1 MMSDSLLSQALPK
14 QFSDLQ
20 PFAADWALPTR
31 AQRYEARLSKPF
43 DELVTFYDAVAPR
56 AEEAIAYLNGLDIDD
71 LPDDATTL
79 LHLLYSMIL
88 VSYAVNVFKQNRIPD
103 SGAAFFEMVTEPA
116 V

>member
-1 MMSDSLLSQALPK
+1 MSDRTLPQA
-14 QFSDLQ
+14 FSDLQ
-20 PFAADWALPTR
+20 PFVADWALPTR

-43 DELVTFYDAVAPR
+43 GELVGFYDAVAPR

-103 SGAAFFEMVTEPA
+103 SGAAFFEMVAEPA

>member
-1 MMSDSLLSQALPK
+1 VPLP
-14 QFSDLQ
+14 QEFSDLQ
-20 PFAADWALPTR
+20 PFVADWALPTR

-56 AEEAIAYLNGLDIDD
+56 AEQAIAYLNGVDIDD
-71 LPDDATTL
+71 LPEDAMTL

-103 SGAAFFEMVTEPA
+103 SGAAFFEMVAEPA

>member
-1 MMSDSLLSQALPK
+1 MSDLTLPQA
-14 QFSDLQ
+14 FSDLQ
-20 PFAADWALPTR
+20 PFVADWALPTR

-43 DELVTFYDAVAPR
+43 DELVAFYDAVAPR

-71 LPDDATTL
+71 LTDDATTL

-103 SGAAFFEMVTEPA
+103 SGAAFFEMVAEPA

>member
-1 MMSDSLLSQALPK
+1 MPLP
-14 QFSDLQ
+14 QEFSDLE
-20 PFAADWALPTR
+20 PFVVDWALPTR

-43 DELVTFYDAVAPR
+43 NELINFYDAVAPR
-56 AEEAIAYLNGLDIDD
+56 AEEAIAYLNGHDIDD

-103 SGAAFFEMVTEPA
+103 SGAAFFEMVAEPA

>member
-1 MMSDSLLSQALPK
+1 MLPQA
-14 QFSDLQ
+14 FSELQ
-20 PFAADWALPTR
+20 PFVADWALPTR
-31 AQRYEARLSKPF
+31 APRYEARLSKPF

-56 AEEAIAYLNGLDIDD
+56 AEDAIAYLNGLDIDD

-103 SGAAFFEMVTEPA
+103 SGAAFFEMVAEPA

>member
-1 MMSDSLLSQALPK
+1 MPLP
-14 QFSDLQ
+14 QEFSDLE
-20 PFAADWALPTR
+20 PFVVDWALPTR

-43 DELVTFYDAVAPR
+43 DELLNFYDAVAPR
-56 AEEAIAYLNGLDIDD
+56 TEEAIAYLNGLDIDD

-103 SGAAFFEMVTEPA
+103 SGAAFFEMVAEPA
-116 V
+116 I

>member
-1 MMSDSLLSQALPK
+1 MLPQA
-14 QFSDLQ
+14 FSELQ
-20 PFAADWALPTR
+20 PYVADWALPTR

-43 DELVTFYDAVAPR
+43 DELVNFYDAVAPR

-103 SGAAFFEMVTEPA
+103 SGAAFFEMVAEPA

>member
-1 MMSDSLLSQALPK
+1 MLPQA
-14 QFSDLQ
+14 FSELQ
-20 PFAADWALPTR
+20 PYVADWALPTR

-71 LPDDATTL
+71 LPDDATNL

-103 SGAAFFEMVTEPA
+103 SGAAFFEMVAEPA

>member
-1 MMSDSLLSQALPK
+1 MMTDYTLPQA
-14 QFSDLQ
+14 FSDLQ
-20 PFAADWALPTR
+20 PFVADWALPTR

-56 AEEAIAYLNGLDIDD
+56 AEDAVAYLNGLDIDD

-103 SGAAFFEMVTEPA
+103 SGAAFFEMVAEPA

>member
-1 MMSDSLLSQALPK
+1 VPLP
-14 QFSDLQ
+14 QEFSDLE
-20 PFAADWALPTR
+20 PFVVDWAMPTR

-43 DELVTFYDAVAPR
+43 DELVNFYDAVAPR
-56 AEEAIAYLNGLDIDD
+56 AQEAIAYLNGLDIDD
-71 LPDDATTL
+71 LADDATTL

-103 SGAAFFEMVTEPA
+103 SGAAFFEMVAEPA